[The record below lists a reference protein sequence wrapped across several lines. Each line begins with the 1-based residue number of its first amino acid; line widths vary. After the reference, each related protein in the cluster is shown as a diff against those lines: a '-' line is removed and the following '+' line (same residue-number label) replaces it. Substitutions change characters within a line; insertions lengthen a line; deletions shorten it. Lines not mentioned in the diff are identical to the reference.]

1 MVENARSYF
10 MIGNIA
16 LKSKEGPC
24 FLLDPREMD
33 GGPYLQVSLR
43 ERKQGMFT
51 RQVEGQKKKSTNNKK
66 KNLEYIIFFLLLLIL
81 VVLN

>member
-10 MIGNIA
+10 MIGYIA

-43 ERKQGMFT
+43 GSKGCSLGKWRG
-51 RQVEGQKKKSTNNKK
+51 KKKKVQIIKK
-66 KNLEYIIFFLLLLIL
+66 KLGIYNFFSFIINISSS
-81 VVLN
+81 